1 MKHLLAAALV
11 GVCII
16 AQACA
21 SVTPAAPQ
29 ALPATLTPVL
39 PTEYIPTAIPITP
52 TYEGCAYVWGSE
64 ELPELS
70 RRLNAELQK
79 ISTDLTALAYAFG
92 EDCVYGNGHKTFSA
106 METDFRVG
114 VKVKTVK
121 DEGALG
127 DWIAKVMPIVLDLP
141 PEQLEGPRTGRVD
154 FSFEQPD
161 PAQLFVTVPIDKYRR
176 EAGSLRGAELLHLFY
191 TP

>member
-1 MKHLLAAALV
+1 MKHLLAAALI
-11 GVCII
+11 GVCIVT
-16 AQACA
+16 QACA

-121 DEGALG
+121 DDGALG

-154 FSFEQPD
+154 FSFEQPH
-161 PAQLFVTVPIDKYRR
+161 PPQLFVTVPIDKYRR